1 MKIGIST
8 YTYTWS
14 MGVPGYDRP
23 KEPMSAV
30 DLLKQTHKMGINLVQ
45 LCDNLP
51 LHDLSAEE
59 LRAVKE
65 TAEELNIKLEVGTRG
80 VEPEHLR
87 KYLHIANY
95 LKSDILRIILQKNN
109 GYVHIEEACQL
120 ISEVLP
126 EFEAEGICIAV
137 ENHERHKVVEL
148 LELIK
153 KLNSKYVGIC
163 LDTVNS
169 FGALEGPEYV
179 IKTLAPYTVNL
190 HVKDFEIKR
199 FDHMMGFRVT
209 GTPAG
214 SGMLDM
220 KLVSEELS
228 KYGKEV
234 NAILELWTPLT
245 NSVEET
251 IVKERQW
258 AEQSVEYLKQLN
270 I

>member
-1 MKIGIST
+1 MEIGIST

-14 MGVPGYDRP
+14 IGVPGYETP

-30 DLLKQTHKMGINLVQ
+30 DLLKQANKMGIQLVQ

-51 LHDLSAEE
+51 LHNLSADE
-59 LRAVKE
+59 LEALKN
-65 TAEELNIKLEVGTRG
+65 TSEELNIKLEVGTRG

-87 KYLHIANY
+87 KYLSIAKF
-95 LKSDILRIILQKNN
+95 LKSDILRIILQKNG
-109 GYVHIEEACQL
+109 GYVHIEEAFTL
-120 ISEVLP
+120 INEVLP

-137 ENHERHKVVEL
+137 ENHERHKVTEL
-148 LELIK
+148 ETLVS
-153 KLNSKYVGIC
+153 KLNSEYVGIC

-199 FDHMMGFRVT
+199 LDHMMGFKVT

-220 KLVSEELS
+220 KLVSAELS
-228 KYGKEV
+228 KYGKDV
-234 NAILELWTPLT
+234 DAILELWTPYT

-251 IVKERQW
+251 IAKEREW
-258 AEQSVEYLKQLN
+258 AEQSIEYLKGGF
-270 I
+270 